1 MIYAIVSLLLIVMVL
16 MIFIMR
22 YRKRIS
28 EMEYPYEMEERLLEL
43 LGKFKHVASIK
54 LEMLEK
60 KIEELKKLIREAN
73 DIYASLTVVI
83 TDASKFKSELID
95 SINEKNEGR
104 ETGNVE
110 QTERMREDV
119 DVEEEERVKE
129 GEEGGKGKEMEE
141 TEETEETV
149 EKKIMRLNE
158 EGLSDTEIAR
168 ELGIGVSEVK
178 LVIDL
183 FKRRGGK

>member
-1 MIYAIVSLLLIVMVL
+1 MLLMIIVFLLLIIVALLL
-16 MIFIMR
+16 MILR
-22 YRKRIS
+22 YRRRIA

-54 LEMLEK
+54 LEMLER
-60 KIEELKKLIREAN
+60 KIDELRKLVKEAN
-73 DIYASLTVVI
+73 DVYASLAVII
-83 TDASKFKSELID
+83 TDATKFKNELEQAE
-95 SINEKNEGR
+95 NEVKE
-104 ETGNVE
+104 V
-110 QTERMREDV
+110 
-119 DVEEEERVKE
+119 VEEGNTEKMVS
-129 GEEGGKGKEMEE
+129 GGKDETHEE
-141 TEETEETV
+141 EIEEETV

>member
-1 MIYAIVSLLLIVMVL
+1 MLLMIIVFLLLIIVALLL
-16 MIFIMR
+16 MILR
-22 YRKRIS
+22 YRRRIA

-54 LEMLEK
+54 LEMLER
-60 KIEELKKLIREAN
+60 KIEELRKLVKEAN
-73 DIYASLTVVI
+73 DVYASLAVII
-83 TDASKFKSELID
+83 TDATKFKNELERAE
-95 SINEKNEGR
+95 NE
-104 ETGNVE
+104 
-110 QTERMREDV
+110 
-119 DVEEEERVKE
+119 VEEVV
-129 GEEGGKGKEMEE
+129 EEGNAEKMVDSGGKDETHEE
-141 TEETEETV
+141 EIGEETV